1 MNNRNLQTGKLTF
14 MGVML
19 ALTVVFVAMTA
30 IPTTSA
36 SMALFIFLPT
46 IVTSIVQGPKDGA
59 IMGFLAGGVTLL
71 RALLAPASPLDYLF
85 INPLV
90 SVLPRIFI
98 GVVPYFVYVIFEK
111 LIKSK
116 TISLFIAGASGA
128 LTNTAL
134 VILMLYFVY
143 NEEIVRLST
152 EFGIGNTF
160 AAFAI
165 FLVTTSSLLEC
176 TAAGIGT
183 TAVVNVYKRIK
194 K

>member
-19 ALTVVFVAMTA
+19 ALTVVFVALTA

-46 IVTSIVQGPKDGA
+46 IVTSIVHGPKSGA
-59 IMGFLAGGVTLL
+59 VMGFLAGTVTLL

-98 GVVPYFVYVIFEK
+98 GVVPYFIYVVIK
-111 LIKSK
+111 KIIKSK
-116 TISLFIAGASGA
+116 TI
-128 LTNTAL
+128 
-134 VILMLYFVY
+134 
-143 NEEIVRLST
+143 
-152 EFGIGNTF
+152 
-160 AAFAI
+160 
-165 FLVTTSSLLEC
+165 
-176 TAAGIGT
+176 
-183 TAVVNVYKRIK
+183 
-194 K
+194 